1 MGLPELWARMSNRQ
15 RIASVVGLGMT
26 STLVLCCGGLG
37 ALGALVGPAPSK
49 SSAPPRSN
57 IGVVSTR
64 DERPET
70 PLAES
75 PTTSPSE
82 SPSESSSPTAVPT
95 TQAPA
100 QTTKAAPPPPP
111 PPPRTTT
118 KAAPPPPP
126 AGPPTHSGYIQGGE
140 FCKVAEE
147 GWIGYSASGK
157 KYVCRDIDH
166 NGHPHWV
173 LP

>member
-1 MGLPELWARMSNRQ
+1 VGLPKLWARMSNRQ
-15 RIASVVGLGMT
+15 RIMSVVGLGMS
-26 STLVLCCGGLG
+26 STLMFCCGGLG
-37 ALGALVGPAPSK
+37 ALAAIVGPTPSK
-49 SSAPPRSN
+49 SPTPPGSDT
-57 IGVVSTR
+57 GLVTVP
-64 DERPET
+64 DERPTT
-70 PLAES
+70 PLTES
-75 PTTSPSE
+75 PTPSPTK
-82 SPSESSSPTAVPT
+82 SPSPTAVPT
-95 TQAPA
+95 TQAPPPVP
-100 QTTKAAPPPPP
+100 TTKAAPPPPP
-111 PPPRTTT
+111 VRTTT